1 MKYKRNLI
9 WLILIIAMLMAVGCK
24 KNEETKKEAE
34 IEESQETKESKAVK
48 ESKVKKEKQEKNSK
62 KPHILLNEMNEHA
75 YDSYEGEYL
84 YNLRSIKISL
94 KEEEGFDSLRK
105 AIEEYNE
112 KMEEKYAG
120 MKEDMDF
127 FGKQEIENRK
137 DGFNS
142 SILKDIVNTY
152 IMRSDESI
160 VSILNYEEYN
170 YTGAKTMYSRE
181 SCNFDTRTGKILSFL
196 DVVKD
201 DESFFELVDAL
212 AKKDYQE
219 SNITKPSE
227 YVKGLKENDYKDLVW
242 TVSPEGVTVYFD
254 TGTLGSFTDGPQVI
268 TICFDED
275 DALFESKYVNKEKD
289 YVFPIL
295 ADNMTLHLDTDGDG
309 ERESVYV
316 KNKYEQD
323 KESLDIYTSGFEVFV
338 GDKRKTF
345 TDSEGSTY
353 IVKKSGKY
361 FMYVFE
367 GETEISILT
376 TLDLSDLENDD
387 VNFSYLSLLSSDY
400 SFEAEDNVEIYTYI
414 EETFTD
420 TDTFMVDEVGYVLG
434 TIMTEREWYVGDE
447 GIPMAKTERA
457 KVNMPYLILT
467 LREVD
472 CEEIDKD
479 GKEKK
484 SASIPEDSYL
494 LFVYSDNESYV
505 DVWVV
510 DKDDV
515 EVSEWSD
522 VERHFTLKEETLP
535 DYDGNCYRIT
545 LDSEGD
551 EISYTIDGVDIN
563 EIFEGI
569 LFAG

>member
-9 WLILIIAMLMAVGCK
+9 WLILIIAVLMAVGCK

-48 ESKVKKEKQEKNSK
+48 ESKVKKEKQEKKSK

-105 AIEEYNE
+105 VIEEYNE

-142 SILKDIVNTY
+142 SILKDIVNIY

-170 YTGAKTMYSRE
+170 HTGAKTMYSRE
-181 SCNFDTRTGKILSFL
+181 SYNFDTRTGKILSFL

-201 DESFFELVDAL
+201 DESFFELVDDL

-420 TDTFMVDEVGYVLG
+420 TDTFMADEVGYILG

-457 KVNMPYLILT
+457 KVNMPYVIRT

-472 CEEIDKD
+472 CKEVDKD

-505 DVWVV
+505 DVRIV

-522 VERHFTLKEETLP
+522 VERYFTLKDENLP

-551 EISYTIDGVDIN
+551 EISYTIDGVDIT

>member
-9 WLILIIAMLMAVGCK
+9 WLILIIAVLMSAGCK
-24 KNEETKKEAE
+24 KNEKKKTEAE
-34 IEESQETKESKAVK
+34 TEEIQETKESKAVK

-160 VSILNYEEYN
+160 LSILNYEEYN

-181 SCNFDTRTGKILSFL
+181 SYNFDTRTGKILSFL

-219 SNITKPSE
+219 SNITKPSD

-309 ERESVYV
+309 ERIGIC
-316 KNKYEQD
+316 
-323 KESLDIYTSGFEVFV
+323 KE
-338 GDKRKTF
+338 
-345 TDSEGSTY
+345 
-353 IVKKSGKY
+353 
-361 FMYVFE
+361 
-367 GETEISILT
+367 
-376 TLDLSDLENDD
+376 
-387 VNFSYLSLLSSDY
+387 
-400 SFEAEDNVEIYTYI
+400 
-414 EETFTD
+414 
-420 TDTFMVDEVGYVLG
+420 
-434 TIMTEREWYVGDE
+434 
-447 GIPMAKTERA
+447 
-457 KVNMPYLILT
+457 
-467 LREVD
+467 
-472 CEEIDKD
+472 
-479 GKEKK
+479 
-484 SASIPEDSYL
+484 
-494 LFVYSDNESYV
+494 
-505 DVWVV
+505 
-510 DKDDV
+510 
-515 EVSEWSD
+515 
-522 VERHFTLKEETLP
+522 
-535 DYDGNCYRIT
+535 
-545 LDSEGD
+545 
-551 EISYTIDGVDIN
+551 
-563 EIFEGI
+563 
-569 LFAG
+569 

>member
-9 WLILIIAMLMAVGCK
+9 WLIFIITMLLAVGCK
-24 KNEETKKEAE
+24 KNDEKKTEAE
-34 IEESQETKESKAVK
+34 TEEIQETKESKAVK
-48 ESKVKKEKQEKNSK
+48 ESKTKKEKKEKNSK
-62 KPHILLNEMNEHA
+62 KPHILLNELSEHA
-75 YDSYEGEYL
+75 YDSYGGEYL

-112 KMEEKYAG
+112 KMEEKYTG

-127 FGKQEIENRK
+127 FGNQEIENRK
-137 DGFNS
+137 DGFKS
-142 SILKDIVNTY
+142 SMLKDIVNTY

-160 VSILNYEEYN
+160 VSILNYEEYD

-181 SCNFDTRTGKILSFL
+181 SCNFDTQTGKVLSFL

-201 DESFFELVDAL
+201 DEGFFELVDAL
-212 AKKDYQE
+212 AKKDYPE
-219 SNITKPSE
+219 SDITKPSE
-227 YVKGLKENDYKDLVW
+227 YAKGLKENDYKDLVW

-275 DALFESKYVNKEKD
+275 DDLFESKYVNKEKD

-316 KNKYEQD
+316 ENIYEQNE
-323 KESLDIYTSGFEVFV
+323 ESLDIYTSGFEVFV

-367 GETEISILT
+367 GESEISILT

-387 VNFSYLSLLSSDY
+387 VNFSYLSLASSYYDR
-400 SFEAEDNVEIYTYI
+400 EDENNVESYRVVYD
-414 EETFTD
+414 TFTD
-420 TDTFMVDEVGYVLG
+420 TETFMAEEVGYVLG
-434 TIMTEREWYVGDE
+434 TAMTQREWSVGDD
-447 GIPMAKTERA
+447 GSPKAKTERA
-457 KVNMPYLILT
+457 KVNMPYVLHTLT
-467 LREVD
+467 EVG
-472 CEEIDKD
+472 CKEVDKD
-479 GKEKK
+479 GKVKK
-484 SASIPEDSYL
+484 AVSIPEDSYL
-494 LFVYSDNESYV
+494 LFIYSDNERYV
-505 DVWVV
+505 DVRVV
-510 DKDDV
+510 DKDDLDFY
-515 EVSEWSD
+515 EWSD
-522 VERHFTLKEETLP
+522 SESYFTLKDESLL

-545 LDSEGD
+545 LDNKAD
-551 EISYTIDGVDIN
+551 EVSYTIDGVDIT

>member
-9 WLILIIAMLMAVGCK
+9 WLILIIAVLMAVGCK

-34 IEESQETKESKAVK
+34 TEEIQETKESKAVK

-62 KPHILLNEMNEHA
+62 RPHILLNEMNEHA

-127 FGKQEIENRK
+127 FGNQEIENRK

-142 SILKDIVNTY
+142 SILKYIVNTY

-201 DESFFELVDAL
+201 DESFFEIVDNL
-212 AKKDYQE
+212 AKKDYPE
-219 SNITKPSE
+219 SNIKAPSE
-227 YVKGLKENDYKDLVW
+227 YAKELKENDYKDLVW

-309 ERESVYV
+309 ERIGIC
-316 KNKYEQD
+316 
-323 KESLDIYTSGFEVFV
+323 KE
-338 GDKRKTF
+338 
-345 TDSEGSTY
+345 
-353 IVKKSGKY
+353 
-361 FMYVFE
+361 
-367 GETEISILT
+367 
-376 TLDLSDLENDD
+376 
-387 VNFSYLSLLSSDY
+387 
-400 SFEAEDNVEIYTYI
+400 
-414 EETFTD
+414 
-420 TDTFMVDEVGYVLG
+420 
-434 TIMTEREWYVGDE
+434 
-447 GIPMAKTERA
+447 
-457 KVNMPYLILT
+457 
-467 LREVD
+467 
-472 CEEIDKD
+472 
-479 GKEKK
+479 
-484 SASIPEDSYL
+484 
-494 LFVYSDNESYV
+494 
-505 DVWVV
+505 
-510 DKDDV
+510 
-515 EVSEWSD
+515 
-522 VERHFTLKEETLP
+522 
-535 DYDGNCYRIT
+535 
-545 LDSEGD
+545 
-551 EISYTIDGVDIN
+551 
-563 EIFEGI
+563 
-569 LFAG
+569 

>member
-24 KNEETKKEAE
+24 KNEEKKTEAE
-34 IEESQETKESKAVK
+34 TEEIQETKESKAVK
-48 ESKVKKEKQEKNSK
+48 ESKSKKEKQEKNSK

-127 FGKQEIENRK
+127 FGNQEIENRK

-170 YTGAKTMYSRE
+170 HTGAKTMYSRE
-181 SCNFDTRTGKILSFL
+181 SYNFDTRTGKILSFL

-201 DESFFELVDAL
+201 DESFFELVDDL

-268 TICFDED
+268 TICFNED
-275 DALFESKYVNKEKD
+275 DDLFESKYVNKEKD

-387 VNFSYLSLLSSDY
+387 VNFSYLSLLSSDH
-400 SFEAEDNVEIYTYI
+400 SFEAEDNVEIYKYI

-434 TIMTEREWYVGDE
+434 TIMTQREWYVGDE

-457 KVNMPYLILT
+457 KVNMPYVIRT

-472 CEEIDKD
+472 CNEVDKD

-505 DVWVV
+505 DVRIV

-522 VERHFTLKEETLP
+522 VERYFTLKDENLP